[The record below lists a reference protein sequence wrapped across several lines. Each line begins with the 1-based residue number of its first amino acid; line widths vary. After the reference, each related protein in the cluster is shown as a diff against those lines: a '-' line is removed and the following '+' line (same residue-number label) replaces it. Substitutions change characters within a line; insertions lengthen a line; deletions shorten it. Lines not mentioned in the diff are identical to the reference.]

1 MENNLLT
8 LAKAQGLI
16 GKTIR
21 YFAPAYSGNSD
32 YTGEITISGIV
43 SEWEYN
49 KKQPM
54 KGYSSRTA
62 YWESYMSERQ
72 IEELKETLLLLDE
85 NGRVEPHWI
94 RLHPGYAAFSISDA
108 DRYVIFEE
116 DLA

>member
-21 YFAPAYSGNSD
+21 YFAPAYSGNAD
-32 YTGEITISGIV
+32 YTGEITISGII

-54 KGYSSRTA
+54 EGYQSRIA
-62 YWESYMSERQ
+62 YWDSYMSERSK
-72 IEELKETLLLLDE
+72 EKLKNTLLIMDE
-85 NGRVEPHWI
+85 KGSDGPHYM
-94 RLHPGYAAFSISDA
+94 RLYPGYDAFSISDA

-116 DLA
+116 I